1 MGTAT
6 DTAAAST
13 AAKAGGAPAV
23 RETTRPPHRP
33 STKANG
39 ARQWKP
45 LCYPQSALWPFRADN
60 ESPAEDRT
68 DGSSSPRQTAT
79 NLETNRFFPLHRD
92 ILQAATRELLLLDCT
107 LDARS
112 FTPRTEQLRFVEV
125 DCRQGDDRAERA
137 EQDEKNPQFLT
148 RYRAHLQS
156 SPTTYVWVERRSE
169 GTERSN
175 ELAMRQPRKRPRVD
189 PTSGDPSNQNP
200 PPAENGHDTS
210 LPSAE
215 AIVDIL
221 VQRIVEDEWKP
232 NRDSLVLVGDAPD
245 TVTHDQG
252 TPYVP
257 PRKVSDVDRMT
268 SRSSSSLSLA
278 DFVATASCLGPQD
291 LSHFV
296 RLSNDGTYSNTNLQI
311 HQNNTNY
318 DKVAL
323 SKNDLLETSIAME
336 STLRSYAYQLT
347 NRLVSSFSDSTV
359 RTLRGFIS
367 NKRCPA
373 GKQSREQ
380 LVETIA
386 NVLFETSH
394 ALFAWEQTEREW
406 IRSAGEKLPSS
417 VFHDTKIRDALFDA
431 RILRRLGGWEP
442 WSLLPQAVTIQRNRS
457 AGQRWQDWAK
467 TTTAGKQ
474 LVKRLGNGDQRLRT
488 KPARRGP
495 RVSAT
500 LRHQKVICTENNNT
514 RNETT
519 GRPRSTSP
527 DQPLHVHSSLDCDT
541 SNDPSIVV
549 SSC

>member
-68 DGSSSPRQTAT
+68 NGSSSPRQTIT
-79 NLETNRFFPLHRD
+79 NLGTNRFFPLHRD

-112 FTPRTEQLRFVEV
+112 FTARTEQLRFVEV

-252 TPYVP
+252 TPSVP

-311 HQNNTNY
+311 HQDNTNY

-347 NRLVSSFSDSTV
+347 NRL
-359 RTLRGFIS
+359 
-367 NKRCPA
+367 
-373 GKQSREQ
+373 
-380 LVETIA
+380 
-386 NVLFETSH
+386 TSH

-417 VFHDTKIRDALFDA
+417 VFHDTQIRDALFDA

-442 WSLLPQAVTIQRNRS
+442 WSLLPQAVTIQRNRN